1 MKKIIAIS
9 LALFSLAFSGCNT
22 EQKEKQKIEKLVIT
36 AVEALIS
43 NDNETYVSSFNL
55 NEEDSNYLRQAMEI
69 HDSISWYTDYP
80 IVRYEIQD
88 ISTKYYTSK
97 KTGKEQLK
105 GTAELW
111 IYNNEG
117 SGSYIEWD
125 IYKNDK
131 GQWKIFY
138 DDNAEWVYKKALQEQ
153 KDYNEYLE
161 RLNASKK

>member
-1 MKKIIAIS
+1 
-9 LALFSLAFSGCNT
+9 
-22 EQKEKQKIEKLVIT
+22 
-36 AVEALIS
+36 
-43 NDNETYVSSFNL
+43 
-55 NEEDSNYLRQAMEI
+55 MEI

-80 IVRYEIQD
+80 FVRYEIQD

-111 IYNNEG
+111 LYNNEG

-138 DDNAEWVYKKALQEQ
+138 DDNAEWVYEKALQEQ